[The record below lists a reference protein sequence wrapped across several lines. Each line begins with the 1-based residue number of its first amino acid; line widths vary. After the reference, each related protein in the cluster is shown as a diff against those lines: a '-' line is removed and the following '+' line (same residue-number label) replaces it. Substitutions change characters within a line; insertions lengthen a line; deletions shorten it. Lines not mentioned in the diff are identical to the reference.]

1 MAIFF
6 FNDDITFTLKYK
18 RLLKNWIKYVIE
30 KHNFKLGELN
40 FIFTSERNILTIN
53 TTYLNHTYLTDII
66 TFPYTTDNIISSDI
80 YICIP
85 VVRSN
90 AQKYNQT
97 FSDELNRI
105 MIHGVLHLIGYNDS
119 NEEETIEMRKAEDK
133 CLLVLKE
140 MENAK

>member
-1 MAIFF
+1 MAILF
-6 FNDDITFTLKYK
+6 FNDDISFTLKNK
-18 RLLKNWIKYVIE
+18 RLLKRWIKKIIE
-30 KHNFKLGELN
+30 INNYQLGEIN
-40 FIFTSERNILTIN
+40 IIFTSERNILSIN

-66 TFPYTTDNIISSDI
+66 TFPYSTQRIISSDI

-90 AQKYNQT
+90 AQKYSQT

-119 NEEETIEMRKAEDK
+119 TGKEKKEMRKAEDES
-133 CLLVLKE
+133 LLVLKE
-140 MENAK
+140 MYNVK